1 MSQITITDEAI
12 LAQLDSGN
20 GTIAVRDGTGKV
32 RLFLSVLRPGDL
44 RPRISEEELR
54 RREEDATCKLYT
66 TEEVIAK
73 LRSL

>member
-12 LAQLDSGN
+12 LAQLVNGN
-20 GTIAVRDGTGKV
+20 ETVTVRDGAGKV
-32 RLFLSVLRPGDL
+32 RGFFTPLQASDL
-44 RPRISEEELR
+44 QPRISEEELR
-54 RREEDATCKLYT
+54 RREEDTTCKLYT

>member
-20 GTIAVRDGTGKV
+20 GTITVRDGDGKV
-32 RLFLSVLRPGDL
+32 RGFFTPIQAADL
-44 RPRISEEELR
+44 EPRISEEELR
-54 RREEDATCKLYT
+54 RREEDKTCKLYT